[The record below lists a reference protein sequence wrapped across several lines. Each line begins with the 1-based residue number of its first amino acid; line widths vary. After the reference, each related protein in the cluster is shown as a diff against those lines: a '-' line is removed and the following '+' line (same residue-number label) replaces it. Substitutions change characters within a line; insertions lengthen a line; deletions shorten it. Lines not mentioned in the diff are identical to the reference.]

1 MNQRRPPQSTS
12 NPSELA
18 VFRKSCDSNRKHDV
32 LNFAPE
38 SSSYV
43 RRQEKKS
50 RQSTSTHLLPVL
62 QLRRKP
68 LFDWTIYT
76 EREMERL
83 RRRLIKL
90 LSAGWIP
97 PSVFLL
103 GADPVSRERASN

>member
-1 MNQRRPPQSTS
+1 LTTMLQTSILRR
-12 NPSELA
+12 E
-18 VFRKSCDSNRKHDV
+18 VV
-32 LNFAPE
+32 
-38 SSSYV
+38 SYV

>member
-1 MNQRRPPQSTS
+1 
-12 NPSELA
+12 
-18 VFRKSCDSNRKHDV
+18 
-32 LNFAPE
+32 
-38 SSSYV
+38 
-43 RRQEKKS
+43 
-50 RQSTSTHLLPVL
+50 
-62 QLRRKP
+62 

>member
-1 MNQRRPPQSTS
+1 
-12 NPSELA
+12 
-18 VFRKSCDSNRKHDV
+18 V
-32 LNFAPE
+32 LLENIIFAPE